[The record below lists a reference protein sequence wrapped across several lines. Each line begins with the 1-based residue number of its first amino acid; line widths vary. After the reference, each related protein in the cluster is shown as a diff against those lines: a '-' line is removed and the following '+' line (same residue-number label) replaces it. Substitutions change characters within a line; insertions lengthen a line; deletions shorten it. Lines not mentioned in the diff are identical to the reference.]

1 MSSALA
7 DSAALPEYSN
17 DFLQVGKKM
26 KRKLFHRRWFK
37 SLVYAA
43 IVFAI
48 AALLGVI
55 IAHSVVSF
63 SFAKTMIVT
72 AFLAIW
78 FLAYIETR

>member
-1 MSSALA
+1 
-7 DSAALPEYSN
+7 
-17 DFLQVGKKM
+17 M
-26 KRKLFHRRWFK
+26 KRKLTRRRWFK

-63 SFAKTMIVT
+63 GFAQTMIVT

-78 FLAYIETR
+78 WMSYRETR

>member
-1 MSSALA
+1 
-7 DSAALPEYSN
+7 
-17 DFLQVGKKM
+17 M
-26 KRKLFHRRWFK
+26 KRKLTHRRWFK

-63 SFAKTMIVT
+63 GFAQTMIVT

-78 FLAYIETR
+78 FLAYRETR